1 MINLGTGI
9 LKLDFSPWM
18 LVKGHSALH
27 GTYSI
32 LPSSKAQG
40 SSCQILDKIIG
51 LGLVTRKRYS
61 ALAQDML
68 RSHSK
73 SPRWSCDRKT
83 LTVGNITF
91 QWCVVVA
98 SCFCVFINTIHHIH
112 PSSTP
117 HRSATFFPITLLC
130 IISLPL
136 LPSSLPLPFPFL
148 SLSIYLV

>member
-98 SCFCVFINTIHHIH
+98 SCFCVFINTYIIFTH
-112 PSSTP
+112 PQ
-117 HRSATFFPITLLC
+117 LLTD
-130 IISLPL
+130 LQ
-136 LPSSLPLPFPFL
+136 PSSLSLSSVLSLFL
-148 SLSIYLV
+148 SFLLLSPSLFLFSLSPST